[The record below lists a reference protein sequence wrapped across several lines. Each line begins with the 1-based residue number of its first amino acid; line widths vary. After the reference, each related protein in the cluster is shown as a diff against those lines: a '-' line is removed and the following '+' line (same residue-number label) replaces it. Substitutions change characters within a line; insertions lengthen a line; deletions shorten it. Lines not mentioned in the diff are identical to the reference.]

1 MCLYAKYNFLFFIL
15 IVIMTQTCS
24 RCITHFMIYIL
35 IMMTDLTGPTPGRKW
50 PQCDQSWLNTHPR
63 GDQCQWCVS
72 YDSNLQQKRP
82 SVHKWIIPSLL
93 LLVVVQYLIRKKKK
107 KTDVLGISNSEP
119 NKSVCFSSSFINNS
133 PTGLVILIIKS
144 LSRPLSSS
152 SFFRSVVK
160 AMRFLHDQAHTRGI
174 EGQWLLLGLF
184 SHSQTYAISI
194 I

>member
-107 KTDVLGISNSEP
+107 KLM
-119 NKSVCFSSSFINNS
+119 F
-133 PTGLVILIIKS
+133 LVSLIQNQIKVYAFLRHS
-144 LSRPLSSS
+144 LITHQR
-152 SFFRSVVK
+152 V
-160 AMRFLHDQAHTRGI
+160 
-174 EGQWLLLGLF
+174 W
-184 SHSQTYAISI
+184 
-194 I
+194 

>member
-1 MCLYAKYNFLFFIL
+1 MQFIISVILIL
-15 IVIMTQTCS
+15 IVTRTCS
-24 RCITHFMIYIL
+24 RGLTHFMIYIL
-35 IMMTDLTGPTPGRKW
+35 IMMTDLIGPIPGRKW
-50 PQCDQSWLNTHPR
+50 PQCDQSWLSTHPR

-72 YDSNLQQKRP
+72 YDSNLQEKRP
-82 SVHKWIIPSLL
+82 SVHKWMIPSLL
-93 LLVVVQYLIRKKKK
+93 LLVVHYLIIKN
-107 KTDVLGISNSEP
+107 TDALGMSNSEP
-119 NKSVCFSSSFINNS
+119 IKSVCFSSSFINNS

-174 EGQWLLLGLF
+174 EGQWLLFGLF
-184 SHSQTYAISI
+184 SHSQTYAVSI